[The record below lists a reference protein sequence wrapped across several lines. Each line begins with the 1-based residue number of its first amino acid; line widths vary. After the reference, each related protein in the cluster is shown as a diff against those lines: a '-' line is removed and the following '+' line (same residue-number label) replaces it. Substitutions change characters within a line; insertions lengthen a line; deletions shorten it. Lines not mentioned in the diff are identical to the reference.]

1 MGSQSFIFLILLVV
15 HVLVQGSMETETS
28 FDQNYEVIWGDDHVV
43 SLNQG
48 KEVQLTMD
56 NSSG

>member
-1 MGSQSFIFLILLVV
+1 MDSQFFIFLLLLRVV
-15 HVLVQGSMETETS
+15 VQGKMDTETR

-48 KEVQLTMD
+48 RQIQLTMD